1 MMFSEY
7 KQLNELEDVYD
18 TEKKQVDQ
26 ALQNLNELRHQIRR
40 ENEESYD
47 LFLHLKEKMNY
58 SNEASGRMLNN
69 IEEYEYEVNQRL
81 RQSEIKLENYKDELR
96 KEYLKQFEKIKEGD

>member
-1 MMFSEY
+1 M
-7 KQLNELEDVYD
+7 
-18 TEKKQVDQ
+18 
-26 ALQNLNELRHQIRR
+26 
-40 ENEESYD
+40 
-47 LFLHLKEKMNY
+47 FLHLKEKMNY

-96 KEYLKQFEKIKEGD
+96 KEYLKQFEKIEEGD

>member
-1 MMFSEY
+1 
-7 KQLNELEDVYD
+7 
-18 TEKKQVDQ
+18 
-26 ALQNLNELRHQIRR
+26 
-40 ENEESYD
+40 
-47 LFLHLKEKMNY
+47 MNY

-69 IEEYEYEVNQRL
+69 IEEYEYEFNQRL

>member
-1 MMFSEY
+1 M
-7 KQLNELEDVYD
+7 
-18 TEKKQVDQ
+18 
-26 ALQNLNELRHQIRR
+26 
-40 ENEESYD
+40 
-47 LFLHLKEKMNY
+47 FLHLKEKMNY

-69 IEEYEYEVNQRL
+69 IEEYEYEFNQRL

>member
-1 MMFSEY
+1 MICFTF
-7 KQLNELEDVYD
+7 K
-18 TEKKQVDQ
+18 
-26 ALQNLNELRHQIRR
+26 R
-40 ENEESYD
+40 
-47 LFLHLKEKMNY
+47 KMNY
-58 SNEASGRMLNN
+58 SNEANGRMLNN

>member
-1 MMFSEY
+1 M
-7 KQLNELEDVYD
+7 
-18 TEKKQVDQ
+18 
-26 ALQNLNELRHQIRR
+26 
-40 ENEESYD
+40 
-47 LFLHLKEKMNY
+47 FLHLKEKMNY
-58 SNEASGRMLNN
+58 SNEANGRMLNN